1 MPADPDLTAWRAEL
15 LDLAS
20 DLVAELG
27 RLRGA
32 VEVLAGEA
40 LDRQI
45 AREAREASIDAHPSS
60 TPEGDEW
67 HEPLPPHRG
76 LSGSIC
82 GETSAFHYD
91 DGTIECRRCGRTLP

>member
-1 MPADPDLTAWRAEL
+1 MSEIGDRLAE
-15 LDLAS
+15 
-20 DLVAELG
+20 LVAELG
-27 RLRGA
+27 RLRVA

-45 AREAREASIDAHPSS
+45 EREAR
-60 TPEGDEW
+60 EGDEW

-82 GETSAFHYD
+82 GGTSAFHYE
-91 DGTIECRRCGRTLP
+91 DGTIECRRCGRTSPGGDLLPLYDEGDE